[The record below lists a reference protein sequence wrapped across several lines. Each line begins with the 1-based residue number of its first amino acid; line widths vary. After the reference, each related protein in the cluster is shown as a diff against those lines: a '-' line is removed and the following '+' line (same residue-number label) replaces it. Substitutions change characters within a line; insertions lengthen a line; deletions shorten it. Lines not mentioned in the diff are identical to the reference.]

1 MPSPA
6 AEPARRPRS
15 LQARVLWGTLAAV
28 ALAWLAAAAWI
39 ARDAHH
45 ELEELLDAHLA
56 QSAALLVARAAG
68 ADADDDHDDA
78 LDRAF
83 NPPHGRGGDHRLE
96 RRVAFQVWHEGRLV
110 RHSPNAAGEA
120 LGSGAE
126 GFETLHREGQD
137 WRLYTRRAA
146 GHDTV
151 VHVAEQ
157 VQARESVLWALL
169 RGMLAPLALLLPLLA
184 LLLWGSV
191 RRALAP
197 LQALEAALSRRG
209 PQDLGPLALP
219 QTPPAELQAPVQA
232 LDALFARIATLLES
246 ERRFTADAAHELRTP
261 IAVIRTQAQVALG
274 ATDEAGRRH
283 ALQATVAGCD
293 RATHLVQQLL
303 TLARL
308 EGSDAARAAA
318 PLDLQPLARRVLAE
332 LAPQA
337 LDRGQ
342 QLALEGEG
350 ACPLAAD
357 EALCAMLL
365 RNLVDNA
372 LRHSPEGAT
381 VQVTLSGGPDGVAL
395 VVEDSGP
402 GLPEADLARLG
413 ERFFRAGASQ
423 ASGGSGLGWSIVRR
437 IAQAQ
442 GAGLAL
448 DRSPTLGGLRV
459 RVRWPA

>member
-1 MPSPA
+1 MSSPVAEVRGA
-6 AEPARRPRS
+6 ARS
-15 LQARVLWGTLAAV
+15 LQARLLWGTLAAV

-39 ARDAHH
+39 GRDARH
-45 ELEELLDAHLA
+45 ELEVLLDAHLA
-56 QSAALLVARAAG
+56 QSAALLVARAGHAE
-68 ADADDDHDDA
+68 DDDEDDA
-78 LDRAF
+78 LDQAL
-83 NPPHGRGGDHRLE
+83 NSHHGRGREDHRLQ

-110 RHSPNAAGEA
+110 QHSPNAAGA
-120 LGSGAE
+120 PLGSCAE
-126 GFETLHREGQD
+126 GFETLRRDGQD

-157 VQARESVLWALL
+157 QPARESVLWAVL
-169 RGMLAPLALLLPLLA
+169 RGMLAPLALLLPLLGG
-184 LLLWGSV
+184 LLWASV
-191 RRALAP
+191 RRGLAP
-197 LQALEAALSRRG
+197 LQAL
-209 PQDLGPLALP
+209 
-219 QTPPAELQAPVQA
+219 VQA

-261 IAVIRTQAQVALG
+261 SAVIRTQAQVALG

-283 ALQATVAGCD
+283 ALQATLAGCD
-293 RATHLVQQLL
+293 RATQLVQQLL

-350 ACPLAAD
+350 PCPLAAD

-381 VQVTLSGGPDGVAL
+381 VQVTLS
-395 VVEDSGP
+395 
-402 GLPEADLARLG
+402 
-413 ERFFRAGASQ
+413 AGS
-423 ASGGSGLGWSIVRR
+423 
-437 IAQAQ
+437 
-442 GAGLAL
+442 
-448 DRSPTLGGLRV
+448 
-459 RVRWPA
+459 

>member
-1 MPSPA
+1 MPSPGAEVRGA
-6 AEPARRPRS
+6 ARS
-15 LQARVLWGTLAAV
+15 LQARLLWDTLAAV

-39 ARDAHH
+39 ARDARH

-56 QSAALLVARAAG
+56 QSAALLVARAGHAE
-68 ADADDDHDDA
+68 DDDEDDA
-78 LDRAF
+78 LDQAL
-83 NPPHGRGGDHRLE
+83 NSHHGRGREDHRLQ

-110 RHSPNAAGEA
+110 QHSPNAAGA
-120 LGSGAE
+120 PLGSGVE
-126 GFETLHREGQD
+126 GFETLRRDGQD

-146 GHDTV
+146 AHDTV

-157 VQARESVLWALL
+157 QQARESVLWAVL
-169 RGMLAPLALLLPLLA
+169 RGMLA
-184 LLLWGSV
+184 
-191 RRALAP
+191 
-197 LQALEAALSRRG
+197 
-209 PQDLGPLALP
+209 PLALP

-293 RATHLVQQLL
+293 RATQLVQQLL

-308 EGSDAARAAA
+308 EGSDATRAAA

-342 QLALEGEG
+342 QLSLDAEA

-381 VQVTLSGGPDGVAL
+381 VQVAPAPAAGGAEL

-442 GAGLAL
+442 RAEVLL

>member
-1 MPSPA
+1 MPSPGAEVRGA
-6 AEPARRPRS
+6 ARS
-15 LQARVLWGTLAAV
+15 LQARLLWGTLAAV

-39 ARDAHH
+39 ARDARH

-56 QSAALLVARAAG
+56 QSAALLVARAGHAE
-68 ADADDDHDDA
+68 DDDEDDA
-78 LDRAF
+78 LDQAL
-83 NPPHGRGGDHRLE
+83 NSHHGRGREDHRLQ

-110 RHSPNAAGEA
+110 QHSPNAAGA
-120 LGSGAE
+120 PLGSGAE
-126 GFETLHREGQD
+126 GFETLRRDGQD

-157 VQARESVLWALL
+157 QQARESVLWAVL
-169 RGMLAPLALLLPLLA
+169 RGMLAPLALLLPLLGG
-184 LLLWGSV
+184 LLWASV
-191 RRALAP
+191 RRGLAP
-197 LQALEAALSRRG
+197 LQALEAALRRRG

-283 ALQATVAGCD
+283 ALQATLAGCD
-293 RATHLVQQLL
+293 RATQLVQQLL

-308 EGSDAARAAA
+308 EGSDATRAAA

-342 QLALEGEG
+342 QLSLDAEA

-381 VQVTLSGGPDGVAL
+381 VQVALAPAAGGAEL

-442 GAGLAL
+442 RAEVLL

>member
-1 MPSPA
+1 M
-6 AEPARRPRS
+6 
-15 LQARVLWGTLAAV
+15 QARVLWGTLVAV

-78 LDRAF
+78 LDQAF
-83 NPPHGRGGDHRLE
+83 NPRHGRGGEHRLE

-110 RHSPNAAGEA
+110 QHSPNAAGEA

-126 GFETLHREGQD
+126 GFETLRRDGHD

-169 RGMLAPLALLLPLLA
+169 RGMLAPLALLLPLLGV
-184 LLLWGSV
+184 LLWGSV

-197 LQALEAALSRRG
+197 LQALEAALRRRG

-219 QTPPAELQAPVQA
+219 QTPPAELQAPVEA

-293 RATHLVQQLL
+293 RATQLVQQLL

-308 EGSDAARAAA
+308 EGSDAARAAT

-342 QLALEGEG
+342 QLSLDTEA

-372 LRHSPEGAT
+372 LRHSPAGAT
-381 VQVTLSGGPDGVAL
+381 VQVALAPAAGGAAL
-395 VVEDSGP
+395 TVEDSGP

-442 GAGLAL
+442 RAEVLL
-448 DRSPTLGGLRV
+448 DRSPALGGLRV

>member
-6 AEPARRPRS
+6 AEPAARPRS

-45 ELEELLDAHLA
+45 ELAELLDAHLA

-78 LDRAF
+78 LDQAF
-83 NPPHGRGGDHRLE
+83 NPRQGRREDHRPQ
-96 RRVAFQVWHEGRLV
+96 RRVPFQVWHEGRLV
-110 RHSPNAAGEA
+110 QHSPNAAGA
-120 LGSGAE
+120 PLGSCAE
-126 GFETLHREGQD
+126 GFETLRRDGQD

-157 VQARESVLWALL
+157 QQARESVLWAVL
-169 RGMLAPLALLLPLLA
+169 RGMLAPLALLLPLLGG
-184 LLLWGSV
+184 LLWASV
-191 RRALAP
+191 RRGLAP
-197 LQALEAALSRRG
+197 LQALEAALRRRG

-293 RATHLVQQLL
+293 RATQLVQQLL

-308 EGSDAARAAA
+308 EGSDATRAAA

-342 QLALEGEG
+342 QLSLDAEA

-381 VQVTLSGGPDGVAL
+381 VQVALAPAAGGAGRAL
-395 VVEDSGP
+395 LP
-402 GLPEADLARLG
+402 RRGLAGQRWQ
-413 ERFFRAGASQ
+413 RAG
-423 ASGGSGLGWSIVRR
+423 LV
-437 IAQAQ
+437 
-442 GAGLAL
+442 
-448 DRSPTLGGLRV
+448 DRSVHRPGAAGRSAAGPLAHAGR
-459 RVRWPA
+459 PA